1 MFIVFVSFMILFEI
15 EVLANYTEVKLTSD
29 GPLHVKP
36 FLFEN
41 SSIHFNITLDNN
53 CGNCSTK
60 EIYAE
65 IYNIDGECI
74 YSSYDNITDYNSI
87 IIPSLN
93 NSDLFENILPGSI
106 YMINIE
112 FEDSPAIKNYTVP
125 ECVGNYCV
133 CVTQWTNLIK
143 LIDVEFIGDHD
154 YRVHYSSQNTSLKKG
169 NYHITNAFYI
179 RQDNN
184 DRFDVPKLKYIK
196 SAFEIPMEY
205 LRHGDVY
212 KLVIEYTDDNNI
224 NPICKYKSDLK
235 FVAQLPSKHDNFLNF
250 KRISIFVLFCLALIL
265 LCIVVKWS
273 LFSSKALESIKKVL
287 FSDYRRS
294 PIIQNLKK
302 SSFSL
307 PNQEINTLYTPLE
320 VLEDPYEFPR
330 QNIEIK
336 KVLGV
341 GAFGEVYYAKAYN
354 LNGISGFTM
363 VAVKLLREGAPKEEQ
378 TDFLAEIKMFKN
390 IGVHKNVV
398 KFLGCVTKSQPY
410 MTIMELVA
418 NGALKEYLLKL
429 REIWIK
435 NKDRRLFFPDDMDEK
450 LLKMSDP
457 KESDYIMRF
466 DADVQTP
473 LLSDIGSRPEPVL
486 DHRELEN
493 FALQI
498 ATGMAYLEKI
508 PVVHRDLAARNILI
522 TKEKILKISDFG
534 MSRCGPYVNRHFK
547 KVPLRW
553 MAIEAI
559 EQFKTDSKSDVW
571 SFGVLLWEI
580 GTLGAFPYE
589 NIPNDLILQALKSGA
604 RLSRPEICTDD
615 LYTLMRRCWI
625 ENPKDRPTFAD
636 IVEDFNAKKHVYVDF
651 NRVNPN
657 YVFPPTDPK

>member
-1 MFIVFVSFMILFEI
+1 MFIVFLSFMIFSEI
-15 EVLANYTEVKLTSD
+15 EVLANYTEDKLTSD
-29 GPLHVKP
+29 DSLQVYP

-41 SSIHFNITLDNN
+41 SSVHLNISFDKNS
-53 CGNCSTK
+53 GNFSMK
-60 EIYAE
+60 EINAE
-65 IYNIDGECI
+65 IYNMDGECL
-74 YSSYDNITDYNSI
+74 YSSYDNVTDDNSI
-87 IIPSLN
+87 VIPN
-93 NSDLFENILPGSI
+93 PNSTDFFENLSPGYI
-106 YMINIE
+106 YTINLE
-112 FEDSPAIKNYTVP
+112 FEESRITENYTVP

-133 CVTQWTNLIK
+133 CMTKRTNLIK
-143 LIDVEFIGDHD
+143 LVDVEYIGGYD
-154 YRVHYSSQNTSLKKG
+154 YRVHYSSQNTSLEKG
-169 NYHITNAFYI
+169 SYSITNVIYI
-179 RQDNN
+179 KQDNN
-184 DRFDVPKLKYIK
+184 DRFDVPKLTYKK
-196 SAFEIPMEY
+196 GAFEIPMEY
-205 LRHGDVY
+205 LRDGNIY
-212 KLVIEYTDDNNI
+212 KLVIEYRDDNNI
-224 NPICKYKSDLK
+224 NPICKYKSDLTFTAK
-235 FVAQLPSKHDNFLNF
+235 LPSKHNGFF
-250 KRISIFVLFCLALIL
+250 TIKRISIFVLFLFAFIL
-265 LCIVVKWS
+265 LCIFVKWS
-273 LFSSKALESIKKVL
+273 MLSTKGLERIKKLL
-287 FSDYRRS
+287 FSDYGGS
-294 PIIQNLKK
+294 PIIENLKK

-307 PNQEINTLYTPLE
+307 PRQEINTLYTPLE
-320 VLEDPYEFPR
+320 IEDPYEFPR
-330 QNIEIK
+330 KNIEIK

-378 TDFLAEIKMFKN
+378 TDFLAEIKMFKS

-398 KFLGCVTKSQPY
+398 KFLGCVTKNQPY

-429 REIWIK
+429 REIWVK
-435 NKDRRLFFPDDMDEK
+435 NKDRRRFFPDDMDEK
-450 LLKMSDP
+450 SLINDP
-457 KESDYIMRF
+457 KVDSDNTLRF
-466 DADVQTP
+466 NADVQTP

-522 TKEKILKISDFG
+522 TKEKVLKISDFG
-534 MSRCGPYVNRHFK
+534 MSRCGPYVNRHFR

-559 EQFKTDSKSDVW
+559 DEFKTDSKSDVW

-589 NIPNDLILQALKSGA
+589 NIPNDLILQALKSGV

-615 LYTLMRRCWI
+615 LYGLMQRCWM

-636 IVEDFNAKKHVYVDF
+636 IVDDFTAKKQHVYVDF
-651 NRVNPN
+651 KRVNPN